1 MGEDKIL
8 KRHKGY
14 FLALLDDPDVRKKIC
29 SIAAK
34 KPSLPDTADL
44 QKLQNALAEERNHI
58 SQLETDIR
66 NRETGLSNL
75 QTEYQNLQ
83 NSFKEKERQNRDL
96 QASLLEAHGKIEKL
110 QTDLEEQECEIS
122 ALQKKYADAEA
133 ETHNYQTTYG
143 ALETAFSQFHNL
155 SGDIQESF
163 QTVVNGAS
171 PIAFLL
177 SGSNRENIRLFFEK
191 ICMEWEKYDD
201 NTLQVLNEIF
211 DYLFEQF
218 RINNPEYH
226 RIETVREEEFRMEKH
241 TRTAGSPPVGKV
253 KRIIISGYTNE
264 SGNKKVKSYV
274 EIG

>member
-14 FLALLDDPDVRKKIC
+14 FLALLDDHDIREKIY
-29 SIAAK
+29 SIAEK

-44 QKLQNALAEERNHI
+44 QKLQNALAEEHDHV
-58 SQLETDIR
+58 SQLETDIES
-66 NRETGLSNL
+66 RETELSNL
-75 QTEYQNLQ
+75 RTKYQDLQ
-83 NSFKEKERQNRDL
+83 NSFTEKERQNRDL
-96 QASLLEAHGKIEKL
+96 QTSLSEAHGKIEKL
-110 QTDLEEQECEIS
+110 QTDLEKQECEIS
-122 ALQKKYADAEA
+122 ALREKYTDVEA
-133 ETHNYQTTYG
+133 ETHSYQTTYG
-143 ALETAFSQFHNL
+143 TLETAFSQFHNL

-163 QTVVNGAS
+163 QTIVNGAS

-191 ICMEWEKYDD
+191 VCMEWEKYSD

>member
-14 FLALLDDPDVRKKIC
+14 FLALLDDPDVREKIC

-34 KPSLPDTADL
+34 KTSLPDTADL
-44 QKLQNALAEERNHI
+44 QKLQNALAEERNHV

-66 NRETGLSNL
+66 NRETELSNL
-75 QTEYQNLQ
+75 QTKYQDLQ
-83 NSFKEKERQNRDL
+83 NSFTEKEHRNLDL
-96 QASLLEAHGKIEKL
+96 QASLSEAHGKIEKL
-110 QTDLEEQECEIS
+110 QTDLENQECEIS
-122 ALQKKYADAEA
+122 ALREKYADAEA
-133 ETHNYQTTYG
+133 ETHSYQTTYG
-143 ALETAFSQFHNL
+143 ALKTAFSQFHNL

-163 QTVVNGAS
+163 QTIVNGAS

-191 ICMEWEKYDD
+191 VCMEWEKYSD

>member
-14 FLALLDDPDVRKKIC
+14 FLALLDDPDVRQKIC

-66 NRETGLSNL
+66 NRETELSNL
-75 QTEYQNLQ
+75 RTEYQNLQ

-96 QASLLEAHGKIEKL
+96 QASLSEAHGKIEKL
-110 QTDLEEQECEIS
+110 QTDLEKQECEIS

-133 ETHNYQTTYG
+133 ETHSYQTTYG

-163 QTVVNGAS
+163 QTIVNGAS

-274 EIG
+274 GIG

>member
-14 FLALLDDPDVRKKIC
+14 FLALLDDPDVREKIC

-34 KPSLPDTADL
+34 KPSLSDTADL

-58 SQLETDIR
+58 SQLKTDIR
-66 NRETGLSNL
+66 NRETELSNL
-75 QTEYQNLQ
+75 RTEYQNLQ
-83 NSFKEKERQNRDL
+83 NSFTEKERQN
-96 QASLLEAHGKIEKL
+96 SEAHGKIEKL

-133 ETHNYQTTYG
+133 ETHSYQTTYG

-163 QTVVNGAS
+163 QTIVNGAS

-191 ICMEWEKYDD
+191 VCMEWEKYDD

>member
-14 FLALLDDPDVRKKIC
+14 FLALLDDPDVREKIC

-44 QKLQNALAEERNHI
+44 QKLQNALTEERNHV
-58 SQLETDIR
+58 SQLEMDIGI
-66 NRETGLSNL
+66 RETELSNL
-75 QTEYQNLQ
+75 RTEYQDLQ
-83 NSFKEKERQNRDL
+83 NSFTKKEQQNDDL
-96 QASLLEAHGKIEKL
+96 QASLSEAHGKIEKL

-122 ALQKKYADAEA
+122 ALRKKYADAET
-133 ETHNYQTTYG
+133 ETHSYQTTYG

-163 QTVVNGAS
+163 QTIVNGAS

-191 ICMEWEKYDD
+191 VCMEWEKYSD

-226 RIETVREEEFRMEKH
+226 RIETIREEEFRMEKH

>member
-14 FLALLDDPDVRKKIC
+14 FLTLLDDPDVREKIC

-66 NRETGLSNL
+66 DRETELS
-75 QTEYQNLQ
+75 NLQ
-83 NSFKEKERQNRDL
+83 NSFTEKERQNRDL
-96 QASLLEAHGKIEKL
+96 QASLSEAHGKIEKL
-110 QTDLEEQECEIS
+110 QTDLEKQECEIS

-133 ETHNYQTTYG
+133 ETHSYQTTYG

-163 QTVVNGAS
+163 QTIVNGAS

-191 ICMEWEKYDD
+191 VCMEWEKYDD

>member
-14 FLALLDDPDVRKKIC
+14 FLALLDDPDVREKIC

-66 NRETGLSNL
+66 DRETELSNL
-75 QTEYQNLQ
+75 RTEYQDLQ
-83 NSFKEKERQNRDL
+83 NSFKEK
-96 QASLLEAHGKIEKL
+96 
-110 QTDLEEQECEIS
+110 ECEIS

-133 ETHNYQTTYG
+133 ETHSYQTTYG

-163 QTVVNGAS
+163 QTIVNGAS

-191 ICMEWEKYDD
+191 MCMEWEKYSDS
-201 NTLQVLNEIF
+201 TLQTLNEIF

-226 RIETVREEEFRMEKH
+226 RIETIQGEEFCMEKH

>member
-14 FLALLDDPDVRKKIC
+14 FLALLDDPDVREKIC

-44 QKLQNALAEERNHI
+44 QKLQNALAEEHDHV
-58 SQLETDIR
+58 SQLETDIKI
-66 NRETGLSNL
+66 RETKLSNL
-75 QTEYQNLQ
+75 RTEYQNLQ
-83 NSFKEKERQNRDL
+83 NSFTEKERQNRDL
-96 QASLLEAHGKIEKL
+96 QASLSEAHRKIEKL

-133 ETHNYQTTYG
+133 ETHSYQTTYG

-163 QTVVNGAS
+163 QTIVNGAS

-191 ICMEWEKYDD
+191 VCMEWEKYSD

>member
-14 FLALLDDPDVRKKIC
+14 FLTLLDDPDVREKIC

-44 QKLQNALAEERNHI
+44 QKLQNALAKERNHI

-66 NRETGLSNL
+66 DRETELS
-75 QTEYQNLQ
+75 NLQ

-96 QASLLEAHGKIEKL
+96 QASLSEAHGKIEKL

-122 ALQKKYADAEA
+122 ALQKKCADAEGK
-133 ETHNYQTTYG
+133 THSYQTTYG
-143 ALETAFSQFHNL
+143 ALEIAFSQFHDL

-163 QTVVNGAS
+163 QTIVNGAS

-191 ICMEWEKYDD
+191 VCMEWEKYSD